1 MKLNILSNRSP
12 SIRKTIPSQSFPVPS
27 ARDTILDQHQYM
39 LPEDKMV
46 KFDQNDDMVE
56 MKAI

>member
-1 MKLNILSNRSP
+1 MKLNILSSRSP
-12 SIRKTIPSQSFPVPS
+12 SIRKTIPSQSFPVAS